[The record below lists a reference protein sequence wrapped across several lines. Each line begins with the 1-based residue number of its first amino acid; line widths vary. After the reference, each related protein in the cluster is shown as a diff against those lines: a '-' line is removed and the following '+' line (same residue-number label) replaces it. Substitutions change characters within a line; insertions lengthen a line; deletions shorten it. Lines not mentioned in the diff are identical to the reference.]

1 MAIADLPV
9 LDSNG
14 WGREKTGR
22 TTYFKGQGHVEGSM
36 FIIFLLNQG
45 KLNLKQDTHT
55 LAKV

>member
-1 MAIADLPV
+1 MAEAERKQ
-9 LDSNG
+9 G
-14 WGREKTGR
+14 
-22 TTYFKGQGHVEGSM
+22 GQFISKVKVEGSM